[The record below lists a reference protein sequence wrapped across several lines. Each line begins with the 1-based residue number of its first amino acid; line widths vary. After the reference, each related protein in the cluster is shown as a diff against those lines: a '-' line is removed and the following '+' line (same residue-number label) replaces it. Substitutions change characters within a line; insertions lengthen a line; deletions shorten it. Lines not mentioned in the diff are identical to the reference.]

1 MARNNIDYSKSG
13 QNQKAQKFNKHQ
25 LLRKLNNLNGKD
37 RQRLQTELFDSD
49 AQYDETTIESANR
62 LLDLLNDSGINYQLI
77 ARNDGGGLLA
87 RAKGL
92 GGNDL
97 TITVAPKDTL
107 RFNRKTKKQELTSSE
122 RFVGNINANGRNYYV
137 DRKSEMKKSIDQYIK
152 KNNIERNSDEW
163 KKVWR
168 QYFNDERVKQFEEKR
183 IEYIVKGL
191 TGQIPVKTTYFKG
204 ENRKDNNYDHAHTI
218 MDEQGRPIVNFYR
231 RKVSEDF
238 ERNIE
243 DFITHYNSLKEEN
256 VEDVEATPLKQMIKE
271 TNELINA
278 ERNEEGE
285 ITRNVKG
292 FQETEVFEPI
302 TLNNDTDYSG
312 LDLDTLLAFQDRRD
326 IARAIAFEMREND
339 AFSLNNAEIKGEE
352 GLKDLL
358 MEETAGV
365 KAKAV
370 TPGELADSEEHIKKY
385 EDLLVHTETLLKR
398 QGLSNINVYYDEDH
412 VIHWEGTNSSNGEE
426 IKRTGEIGQIFLP
439 NESGLIETGFKTIE
453 GSEDRNYNMIVG
465 YTAYYQSDYRKTTL
479 KPRTMTIEDD
489 NGNYLDVVASTDKD
503 DNGNPIPFQTKKGK
517 FLRAERF
524 PEDEI
529 VRLNARIDDYNAK
542 HKDNPLAKVDT
553 VEVERTL
560 RDRLRLRGY
569 EQSLNQQLEATV
581 ARQVLQDTS
590 HSIDN
595 TSLNKLY
602 HGDVYGMRISESN
615 KNNAAIVETY
625 NNRVK
630 FDDDVLFKSIN
641 ELDSSFESDK
651 DEEYDGEDYSHRFN
665 IQELDGIFD
674 RSVSTD
680 GANLGLVRYL
690 TKGTQ
695 VLDTTGEIVPSME
708 GITGRAR
715 IIDDMPFSEA
725 DPGDRSMM
733 GANQY
738 MKSRNVEKSVVALMT
753 YKGYTFEDGAVVS
766 EKFAEQQGEIV
777 NGYDEDGNVKPL
789 QIGDKIS
796 DMHGNKATI
805 SYIASSEDDVFK
817 ENPSLDV
824 IMNPHSIPSRMN
836 TGVPLEMIDNGVS
849 LEIKHKGQKVA
860 DAGLLNVVI
869 TDITAK
875 DKTKVYED
883 EFDKDGNLIK
893 KSVRKGRSFGVQ
905 EAWVANALGLDAT
918 MKEVYQNNTEPFE
931 KMKAYLNVTGLD
943 FDEDTIMIQSNGFNN
958 GKEAPSENIEKI
970 DIKDG
975 IELPKDGGYME
986 LPIEVEL
993 PSGVKT
999 RYINV
1004 MPEKYRNTQELFD
1017 GDRMYH
1023 DYSTAYNR
1031 IAKSALKYDEIAKK
1045 YKVQL
1050 QESIEHLKDQDL
1062 SQIDLTNDD
1071 ERIKLR
1077 KLLTNEDDIKEF
1089 DQAIKG
1095 LKEGQ
1100 KQQSKEIQGKVNS
1113 LTTRIID
1120 DKLGGRSNLS
1130 ERLDEYGD
1138 AHMYRSKDTKAIKQS
1153 IMKKEIMSK
1162 QVPNSVT
1169 SVVTAEPNV
1178 DIDTIKVSPE
1188 IYSKLDVKSHDER
1201 VLLWRDPAL
1210 HDGSMRAFK
1219 VEKDNDIKGV
1229 GINPLVTES
1238 FGMDF
1243 DGDTVGVYAP
1253 KTKEAQQ
1260 ELQDKAAL
1268 EKNLIDPTSKEF
1280 TGNIGMDFV
1289 SSAYE
1294 NGYIRDSDNT
1304 ITQGPLLGRDQEIL
1318 DENGEYIKPK
1328 DQLQFILNEMAHKTD
1343 GHKEINQLW
1352 KDVVTNEKNI
1362 ATSKVDFI
1370 SRDSF
1375 KDSVMRMAEKGA
1387 KGKPDG
1393 IENSEIAERIKQK
1406 EEELGRKMTYRER
1419 MDDPDKYIGDQ
1430 STVMDYYDRGSEMV
1444 ELKRKYQIQGSMPY
1458 LEDYK
1463 MLYSPYI
1470 FNEDGEKVRN
1480 KGSLGYDQ
1488 DKTRMAQSGKTDLTG
1503 LAGAKSQTLVGLMYD
1518 KEGGAMAA
1526 MEVTEPLTQATLK
1539 LKHDPNQ
1546 TPKIKKLLEDYDGM
1560 LSNGGYSQSEFKQE
1574 FRAMYDDVGLD
1585 VRDEHL
1591 DAVFDTLSNG
1601 DKENP
1606 QTLPIQE
1613 VIETKMNPIM
1623 KANLYG
1629 YDAMRESAT
1638 GIEKNTQVDKN
1649 MYEIKVLDNDNK
1661 WVTKDET
1668 GKTNQPKSNMQM
1680 LRNIALGKEEA
1691 NKSDLMTFKSG
1702 VKSNVHVPQ
1711 GLEHVTIS
1719 SRKQVADTFARN
1731 HQCGKYN
1738 QEPVKFR
1745 QERDYEQQIDKGNE
1759 KSAESSANSLGMIA
1773 PHSNQ
1778 LDNSKELKEQKD
1790 SEGIQME
1797 M

>member
-1 MARNNIDYSKSG
+1 MARSNIDYSKSG

-25 LLRKLNNLNGKD
+25 LLRKLNNLNNVD

-49 AQYDETTIESANR
+49 ARYDESTIESANR
-62 LLDLLNDSGINYQLI
+62 LIDLLNDSGIGYQLI

-97 TITVAPKDTL
+97 TITIAPKDSL
-107 RFNRKTKKQELTSSE
+107 RFNPKTKKQELRSSE

-163 KKVWR
+163 KKIWR

-191 TGQIPVKTTYFKG
+191 TGQLPVKTTYFKG
-204 ENRKDNNYDHAHTI
+204 ESRKDNNYDHAHTI
-218 MDEQGRPIVNFYR
+218 MDERGRPIVNFYR

-238 ERNIE
+238 ERNAE
-243 DFITHYNSLKEEN
+243 DYVSHYNDLKEEG
-256 VEDVEATPLKQMIKE
+256 VEALESTPLKQMIND
-271 TNELINA
+271 TNDIIKDS
-278 ERNEEGE
+278 RNDEGE

-292 FQETEVFEPI
+292 FEETEKFEPI
-302 TLNNDTDYSG
+302 ILTNDTDYSG
-312 LDLDTLLAFQDRRD
+312 LNLDTLLAFHDRRD
-326 IARAIAFEMREND
+326 IARVIAFEMREND
-339 AFSLNNAEIKGEE
+339 TFTLNNVNIIGEP

-370 TPGELADSEEHIKKY
+370 QPYDLAETEQHIKKY
-385 EDLLVHTETLLKR
+385 EAILKHTETLLER
-398 QGLSNINVYYDEDH
+398 QGLTDINVYYDEDH
-412 VIHWEGTNSSNGEE
+412 VIHWEGKNVASDLERS
-426 IKRTGEIGQIFLP
+426 GEIGQIFLP
-439 NESGLIETGFKTIE
+439 NENGLIETNFKTID
-453 GSEDRNYNMIVG
+453 GSESRNYNMVVG
-465 YTAYYQSDYRKTTL
+465 YTAYYQSDNKETTL
-479 KPRTMTIEDD
+479 KPQTITIEDD
-489 NGNYLDVVASTDKD
+489 NGNELKVVASTDKD
-503 DNGNPIPFQTKKGK
+503 ANGNFLPFQTKKGK
-517 FLRAERF
+517 YLREERF
-524 PEDEI
+524 PEEEI
-529 VRLNARIDDYNAK
+529 LRLNARIEDYNK
-542 HKDNPLAKVDT
+542 NHPEQKLAKVAT

-569 EQSLNQQLEATV
+569 EQTLNQQLEATI
-581 ARQVLQDTS
+581 ARQILQDTS

-602 HGDVYGMRISESN
+602 HGDVYGMRISDKNKKNES
-615 KNNAAIVETY
+615 ILQTY

-630 FDDDVLFKSIN
+630 FDNDALFMPIN
-641 ELDSSFESDK
+641 ELDNSFDSQNE
-651 DEEYDGEDYSHRFN
+651 DEYEGEDYSHRFN
-665 IQELDGIFD
+665 IQALDGIFD

-695 VLDTTGEIVPSME
+695 VLETTGEIIPSMQ
-708 GITGRAR
+708 GIAGRAR

-738 MKSRNVEKSVVALMT
+738 MKSRNVQKANVALMT

-766 EKFAEQQGEIV
+766 EKFAKEQGEIV
-777 NGYDEDGNVKPL
+777 NGYDEEGNVKPL

-836 TGVPLEMIDNGVS
+836 TGVPLEMQDNGVS
-849 LEIKHKGQKVA
+849 IEIKHNNETIA
-860 DAGLLNVVI
+860 EAGVLNVVI
-869 TDITAK
+869 TDITAE
-875 DKTKVYED
+875 DKTKIYED
-883 EFDKDGNLIK
+883 EYDEEGNLVK
-893 KSVRKGRSFGVQ
+893 KSLRKGRSFGVQ
-905 EAWVANALGLDAT
+905 EAWVANALGLEET
-918 MKEVYQNNTEPFE
+918 MKEIYQTNSAPFE
-931 KMKAYLNVTGLD
+931 KMRSYLNVTGLD
-943 FDEDTIMIQSNGFNN
+943 FDVDTTIIQSNGFNN
-958 GKEAPSENIEKI
+958 GKEAPSSNIEKI
-970 DIKDG
+970 DIKEG
-975 IELPKDGGYME
+975 IELPENGGYME

-993 PSGVKT
+993 PSGIKT
-999 RYINV
+999 KYINV
-1004 MPEKYRNTQELFD
+1004 LPEKYRNTQELFD
-1017 GDRMYH
+1017 GERRYH
-1023 DYSTAYNR
+1023 DYSTAYSR
-1031 IAKSALKYDEIAKK
+1031 IAKSALKYDELTKK
-1045 YKVQL
+1045 YKVELQNKVENL
-1050 QESIEHLKDQDL
+1050 QEQDL
-1062 SQIDLTNDD
+1062 SQFDLSNDED
-1071 ERIKLR
+1071 RIKLR

-1089 DQAIKG
+1089 DQAVMNLNHDK
-1095 LKEGQ
+1095 KEQG
-1100 KQQSKEIQGKVNS
+1100 KVIQGKVNS

-1120 DKLGGRSNLS
+1120 DKLGGRSNLT

-1138 AHMYRSKDTKAIKQS
+1138 AHLYRSKDSKAIKQS

-1162 QVPNSVT
+1162 EVPHSVT

-1178 DIDTIKVSPE
+1178 DIDTIRVSPE
-1188 IYSKLDVKSHDER
+1188 IYDRLDVKEDNER

-1219 VEKDNDIKGV
+1219 VEKDNNIKGV

-1253 KTKEAQQ
+1253 KTKEAQK
-1260 ELQDKAAL
+1260 ELKEKAAL
-1268 EKNLIDPTSKEF
+1268 EMNLIDPTSKEF

-1294 NGYIRDSDNT
+1294 NGYIRDNNNT
-1304 ITQGPLLGRDQEIL
+1304 IKQGPLIGREHNIV

-1328 DQLQFILNEMAHKTD
+1328 DQLQFILNEMAHKHD
-1343 GHKEINQLW
+1343 GAKEINQLW
-1352 KDVVTNEKNI
+1352 KDVVTTDHNI
-1362 ATSKVDFI
+1362 GVSKVNFSD
-1370 SRDSF
+1370 RESF
-1375 KDSVMRMAEKGA
+1375 KQSVMSMAVKGA

-1393 IENSEIAERIKQK
+1393 IENNDIAERIKLK
-1406 EEELGRKMTYRER
+1406 ESELGRKMTYLDR
-1419 MDDPDKYIGDQ
+1419 MKEPDKYISDQ
-1430 STVMDYYDRGSEMV
+1430 STVMDYYDRGLEMV
-1444 ELKRKYQIQGSMPY
+1444 KLKRNYELHHSKSD
-1458 LEDYK
+1458 LVDYK
-1463 MLYSPYI
+1463 KLYNPYTI
-1470 FNEDGEKVRN
+1470 NENGEKLRN

-1518 KEGGAMAA
+1518 KKGGAMAA

-1560 LSNGGYSQSEFKQE
+1560 LANGGYSQNEFKTE
-1574 FRAMYDDVGLD
+1574 FKSMYDDVGLD

-1591 DAVFDTLSNG
+1591 DAVFETLSDGQN
-1601 DKENP
+1601 ENAK
-1606 QTLPIQE
+1606 TLPIQE

-1623 KANLYG
+1623 KVNLYG

-1638 GIEKNTQVDKN
+1638 GIEKNTQIDKN
-1649 MYEIKVLDNDNK
+1649 VYEMKVLDNENN
-1661 WVTKDET
+1661 WVVKDET
-1668 GKTNQPKSNMQM
+1668 GKTNQAKSNMQM
-1680 LRNIALGKEEA
+1680 LRDISLGKRDVNEVEL
-1691 NKSDLMTFKSG
+1691 NTFKNG
-1702 VKSNVHVPQ
+1702 QKSSVHVPNN
-1711 GLEHVTIS
+1711 LDHVTIS
-1719 SRKQVADTFARN
+1719 SRKKVADNFARE
-1731 HQCGKYN
+1731 HQCGKYG

-1745 QERDYEQQIDKGNE
+1745 QARDNEQRLEQSNDKTVNGLGVIDGNNE
-1759 KSAESSANSLGMIA
+1759 QFN
-1773 PHSNQ
+1773 HSGQYNTQ
-1778 LDNSKELKEQKD
+1778 NNPKD
-1790 SEGIQME
+1790 IQME

>member
-13 QNQKAQKFNKHQ
+13 RSQKAQKFNKHQ
-25 LLRKLNNLNGKD
+25 LLRKLNNLNSKD
-37 RQRLQTELFDSD
+37 RQKLQTELFDAE
-49 AQYDETTIESANR
+49 AQYDESTIESANK
-62 LLDLLNDSGINYQLI
+62 LLDLLNDSGINYQLM

-87 RAKGL
+87 KAKGL

-97 TITVAPKDTL
+97 TITIAPKDSL
-107 RFNRKTKKQELTSSE
+107 SFNRKTKKQELRSSE

-137 DRKSEMKKSIDQYIK
+137 DRKSEMKKSVDNYIK

-163 KKVWR
+163 KKIWR
-168 QYFNDERVKQFEEKR
+168 QYYNDERVKQFDEKR

-191 TGQIPVKTTYFKG
+191 TGQLPVKTTYFKG
-204 ENRKDNNYDHAHTI
+204 ESRKDNNYDHAHTI
-218 MDEQGRPIVNFYR
+218 LDEQGRPIVNFYR

-238 ERNIE
+238 ERNVEDYIE
-243 DFITHYNSLKEEN
+243 HYNNLKEEN
-256 VEDVEATPLKQMIKE
+256 VETIESTPLKQMIKE

-292 FQETEVFEPI
+292 FEETEVFEPI
-302 TLNNDTDYSG
+302 ELSDDSDFSG
-312 LDLDTLLAFQDRRD
+312 LDLDTLLAFHDRRD

-339 AFSLNNAEIKGEE
+339 AFTLNNENIKGES

-365 KAKAV
+365 KARSV
-370 TPGELADSEEHIKKY
+370 LPSDLAESEIHIKKY
-385 EDLLVHTETLLKR
+385 SDLLAYTEKLLKR
-398 QGLSNINVYYDEDH
+398 QGLTNIKAYYDEDH
-412 VIHWEGTNSSNGEE
+412 VIHWEGTNNSKDGEIE
-426 IKRTGEIGQIFLP
+426 RSGEIGQIFLP
-439 NESGLIETGFKTIE
+439 DESGLIETDFKTID

-465 YTAYYQSDYRKTTL
+465 YTAYYQSNDKNTKL
-479 KPRTMTIEDD
+479 KPKTMTIEDN
-489 NGNYLDVVASTDKD
+489 NGNEVEVVASTDKD
-503 DNGNPIPFQTKKGK
+503 ANGNPIPFQTNKGK
-517 FLRAERF
+517 YLRPERF

-529 VRLNARIDDYNAK
+529 RRLNGRIDDYNAK
-542 HKDNPLAKVDT
+542 NEDSPLAKVET
-553 VEVERTL
+553 IEVERTL

-602 HGDVYGMRISESN
+602 HGDVYGMRISEKNKSN
-615 KNNAAIVETY
+615 ASIVQTY

-641 ELDSSFESDK
+641 ELDASF
-651 DEEYDGEDYSHRFN
+651 DEDNEDEYEGEDYSHRFN

-733 GANQY
+733 GSNQY

-753 YKGYTFEDGAVVS
+753 YKGYTFEDGAVIS
-766 EKFAEQQGEIV
+766 ENFAEKQGEIV
-777 NGYDEDGNVKPL
+777 NGYDDEGNIKPL

-817 ENPSLDV
+817 DNPSLDV

-836 TGVPLEMIDNGVS
+836 TGVPLEMIDNGLS
-849 LEIKHKGQKVA
+849 LDIKHNGEKIA

-869 TDITAK
+869 TDITAD

-883 EFDKDGNLIK
+883 EYDKDGNLIK
-893 KSVRKGRSFGVQ
+893 KSSRKGRSFGVQ
-905 EAWVANALGLDAT
+905 EAWVANALGLEAT
-918 MKEVYQNNTEPFE
+918 MSEIYQKNTEPFE

-943 FDEDTIMIQSNGFNN
+943 FDKDTVMIQSNGFNN
-958 GKEAPSENIEKI
+958 GREAPDEDVTKVE
-970 DIKDG
+970 IKDG
-975 IELPKDGGYME
+975 IELPKDGGYIE

-999 RYINV
+999 RYLNV

-1023 DYSTAYNR
+1023 DYSTAYSR
-1031 IAKSALKYDEIAKK
+1031 IAKSALKFDEISQK
-1045 YKVQL
+1045 YKVEL
-1050 QESIEHLKDQDL
+1050 QNTIEDLKEQDL
-1062 SQIDLTNDD
+1062 SEIDLTNDED
-1071 ERIKLR
+1071 RIKLR
-1077 KLLTNEDDIKEF
+1077 KSLTNDEDIKEF

-1095 LKEGQ
+1095 LREGQ
-1100 KQQSKEIQGKVNS
+1100 NQQSKEIQGKVNS
-1113 LTTRIID
+1113 LTSRIID

-1130 ERLDEYGD
+1130 ERLDEFGD
-1138 AHMYRSKDTKAIKQS
+1138 THMYRSKDTKAIKQS

-1162 QVPNSVT
+1162 EVPNSVT

-1188 IYSKLDVKSHDER
+1188 IYDKLAVKNENER

-1219 VEKDNDIKGV
+1219 VEKDSNIKGV

-1253 KTKEAQQ
+1253 KTKEAQT
-1260 ELQDKAAL
+1260 ELKEKAAL
-1268 EKNLIDPTSKEF
+1268 EKNLIDPTSLEF

-1294 NGYIRDSDNT
+1294 NGYIRDRNNS
-1304 ITQGPLLGRDQEIL
+1304 ITQGPLLGREQDII

-1328 DQLQFILNEMAHKTD
+1328 DQLHFILNEMAHKED
-1343 GHKEINQLW
+1343 GAKEINQLW
-1352 KDVVTNEKNI
+1352 KDVVTTDKNI
-1362 ATSKVDFI
+1362 ATSKVDFT
-1370 SRDSF
+1370 SRERF
-1375 KDSVMRMAEKGA
+1375 KDSVMAMAEKGA

-1393 IENSEIAERIKQK
+1393 IENQEIAERIRQK
-1406 EEELGRKMTYRER
+1406 EEELKRKMTYRER
-1419 MDDPDKYIGDQ
+1419 MAEPDKYISDQ

-1444 ELKRKYQIQGSMPY
+1444 QAKRNYEASGNKKELETYKTLYNPY
-1458 LEDYK
+1458 TIDE
-1463 MLYSPYI
+1463 
-1470 FNEDGEKVRN
+1470 NGEKVRN

-1546 TPKIKKLLEDYDGM
+1546 TPKIKKLLTDYDGM
-1560 LSNGGYSQSEFKQE
+1560 LANGGYSHNDFKQE
-1574 FRAMYDDVGLD
+1574 FKSMYDDVGLD

-1591 DAVFDTLSNG
+1591 DAVFDTLSDG
-1601 DKENP
+1601 QTENP
-1606 QTLPIQE
+1606 KTLPIQE

-1649 MYEIKVLDNDNK
+1649 MYEIKVLDNQNK
-1661 WVTKDET
+1661 WVSKDET

-1680 LRNIALGKEEA
+1680 LRDISLGKQEA
-1691 NKSDLMTFKSG
+1691 NQVELMTFNSGEKS
-1702 VKSNVHVPQ
+1702 SIHVPKD
-1711 GLEHVTIS
+1711 LEHVTIS
-1719 SRKQVADTFARN
+1719 SRKQVADNFARE
-1731 HQCGKYN
+1731 HQCGKYG
-1738 QEPVKFR
+1738 QEAVKFR
-1745 QERDYEQQIDKGNE
+1745 QERDYEQQIKQGNE
-1759 KSAESSANSLGMIA
+1759 KNTKSSANTLGMIA
-1773 PHSNQ
+1773 PHSNN
-1778 LDNSKELKEQKD
+1778 LDKSNDVKQKKD
-1790 SEGIQME
+1790 SDEIQME